1 MSYRS
6 NLQRHPRYVEFSD
19 EFQQP
24 HDEPHHPHHPAYQQA
39 QSAQTLAAQSHAAQV
54 LAAQA
59 LAAQAQ
65 RASHAAAH
73 PHHGQRF
80 DQQARHAAPHAQ
92 SAKHPAQHPHPQ
104 RPAFA
109 QAPAKPNRKLT
120 DYALV
125 HAGRQVRLGRTAF
138 WIAVLAVIGMSGWT
152 LATGTY
158 FAFRDDVIKGLISRQ
173 AEMQHAYEDRIAEL
187 RSRLDRVSSR
197 QLLDQEQFEEKLE
210 QISRRQTTLEQ
221 RAAALAIMPD
231 LNSTGSTRPAR
242 GNNDGSRAGTQKTS
256 SLGENWRVALKRDS
270 RSAKGRN
277 GMDAVLARM
286 QESLDRVERKQVTVL
301 NVLGDSYETRS
312 RRMRGVLAD
321 LGNAAGKAQLPPAT
335 GGPYIPV
342 NAAGESFEQHVRRVN
357 VTRAHLE
364 QLNRT
369 LSAVP
374 LRKPVEK
381 MDFSSS
387 FGVRLDPFL
396 RAPAL
401 HTGLDMRGN
410 PGDPVRATATGIV
423 SFAGTN
429 GGYGK
434 MVEVDH
440 GNGLA
445 TRYAHLSVIEAKV
458 GQSVRIGQ
466 IVGRIGSTGRST
478 GPHLHYETRVDDK
491 PIDPQ
496 KYLRAGAKL

>member
-24 HDEPHHPHHPAYQQA
+24 HGEPHHPHHPAYQQA
-39 QSAQTLAAQSHAAQV
+39 QSAQT
-54 LAAQA
+54 
-59 LAAQAQ
+59 Q

-73 PHHGQRF
+73 PHHGQHF
-80 DQQARHAAPHAQ
+80 DQQARHSAPHGQ

-158 FAFRDDVIKGLISRQ
+158 FTFRDDVIKGLISRQ

-242 GNNDGSRAGTQKTS
+242 AAPQKTS
-256 SLGENWRVALKRDS
+256 SLGENWRAALKRDP
-270 RSAKGRN
+270 RNAKGRN
-277 GMDAVLARM
+277 GMDAVLSRM

-342 NAAGESFEQHVRRVN
+342 NAASESFEQHVRRVN

-401 HTGLDMRGN
+401 HSGLDMRGN
-410 PGDPVRATATGIV
+410 PGDPVRATATGVV

-445 TRYAHLSVIEAKV
+445 TRYAHLSAIEAKV

-466 IVGRIGSTGRST
+466 VVGRLGSTGRST